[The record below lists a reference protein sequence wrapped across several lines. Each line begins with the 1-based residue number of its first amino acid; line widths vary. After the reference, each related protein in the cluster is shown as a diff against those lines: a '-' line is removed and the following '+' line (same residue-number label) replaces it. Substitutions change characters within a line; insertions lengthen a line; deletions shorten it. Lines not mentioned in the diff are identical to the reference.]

1 MKWLLEVKIL
11 EKIFSQ
17 KFLKGRTKILIV
29 GKDVEFN
36 CRSRGVGHR
45 SQKCTV
51 RLLYNRKNGRVA
63 FLAKKR
69 VFSQNL

>member
-36 CRSRGVGHR
+36 RRSRGVGHR
-45 SQKCTV
+45 LQKCTV
-51 RLLYNRKNGRVA
+51 RLEIAYLC
-63 FLAKKR
+63 KKR
-69 VFSQNL
+69 NNVSVLLRLTV